1 MPIART
7 WLVTLLAA
15 SLGVMACGAAGAVSR
30 PPRVAP
36 VAAATADARC
46 QDLLR
51 RGIVPCPPATLS
63 PQPITVRNGTGG
75 AVADAVVRAE
85 GEAYVRQ
92 HALYDW
98 AVRRPDGGTFLMSGA
113 ITPPEVARTNV
124 FRTEVQVFASASGG
138 TVRIEPL
145 HTTQITLV
153 PVPAALQDVARS
165 DGLQPSPYGWVDNQ
179 AGPARA
185 TVQAAGGAAHE
196 VLRIA
201 PGEPHPILV
210 FGQVREDADLG
221 SIWYV
226 GGYFGC
232 LASVQL
238 RIACGL

>member
-1 MPIART
+1 
-7 WLVTLLAA
+7 VTLLAA
-15 SLGVMACGAAGAVSR
+15 STVAMACGTSG
-30 PPRVAP
+30 VAP
-36 VAAATADARC
+36 RSSPAAPALADPASVRC
-46 QDLLR
+46 QDLQR
-51 RGIVPCPPATLS
+51 RGIVPCPPPRLPPES
-63 PQPITVRNGTGG
+63 IVVRNGTRG
-75 AVADAVVRAE
+75 AVDDGTVRAQ
-85 GEAYVRQ
+85 GQAYLRQ

-98 AVRRPDGGTFLMSGA
+98 AVRQPDGGTFLTSGA
-113 ITPPEVARTNV
+113 ITPAEVARTNI
-124 FRTEVQVFASASGG
+124 FRTEVQVFADARAGGG

-145 HTTQITLV
+145 RTTEITLV
-153 PVPAALQDVARS
+153 PVPEALQDAARR

-179 AGPARA
+179 AGPARV